1 MPRWRVA
8 GRRCSEYSET
18 QRVRVDPLVRS
29 RKIRFSSLKPYPGKT
44 MAVLWAGVWNSARP
58 RAISRGASF
67 GRRQIQN
74 FLRHCE
80 SRAS

>member
-18 QRVRVDPLVRS
+18 QRRRAEPLVRS

-44 MAVLWAGVWNSARP
+44 MAVLWAGVWNSARR
-58 RAISRGASF
+58 RATG
-67 GRRQIQN
+67 
-74 FLRHCE
+74 
-80 SRAS
+80 